1 MGTGEYLPLI
11 SHRHTQM
18 DTDCH
23 LPAMLRNARPP
34 LGGQASLVVVIWRW
48 DNGGQRGLGFLS
60 RSVFLGLNFE
70 LYFRKGLRGHTMC
83 DTIGGIP

>member
-1 MGTGEYLPLI
+1 MRNLAKGSQRVAAVITFTII
-11 SHRHTQM
+11 S
-18 DTDCH
+18 
-23 LPAMLRNARPP
+23 